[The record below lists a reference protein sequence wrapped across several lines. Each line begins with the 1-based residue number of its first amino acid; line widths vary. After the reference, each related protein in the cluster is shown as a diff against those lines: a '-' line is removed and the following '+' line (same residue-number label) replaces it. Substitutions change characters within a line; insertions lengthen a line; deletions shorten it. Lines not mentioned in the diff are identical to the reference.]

1 MAPLSDRVLPR
12 PAKPE
17 ALGSTVERFLY
28 PDLEILVERVL
39 DRQLAEVSEARQGR
53 HAADVGFA
61 HSGAVARSVIR
72 ERARHALQGA
82 DRVEELAQGVDV
94 FLQAVG
100 HVGLDAE
107 PGPAG

>member
-1 MAPLSDRVLPR
+1 MGRMAPLSDRVLPR

-39 DRQLAEVSEARQGR
+39 DGQLAEVSETRQGR
-53 HAADVGFA
+53 HAADIAFA
-61 HSGAVARSVIR
+61 HPGAVARPVIG
-72 ERARHALQGA
+72 ERARHALQSA
-82 DRVEELAQGVDV
+82 DRVKKLAQRVDV

-100 HVGLDAE
+100 HIGLDAE
-107 PGPAG
+107 